1 VYFDCESFFIFVTVG
16 CQGVVK
22 VVNQG
27 IMSTCYSI
35 CIIEFELI
43 ENPRFRVHISVMFVI
58 RAKLVAL

>member
-1 VYFDCESFFIFVTVG
+1 
-16 CQGVVK
+16 VVK